1 MPSISSCPECH
12 RDLTIPD
19 MDDRGRSL
27 RCPLCDAQFS
37 AERILADSVRFPP
50 LALVVGEDAAP
61 TGAAELAPEYGSPV
75 TMPGLEAITPL
86 AHTQPSPDKSDTS
99 LSQSLADGPVR
110 QSETADSAHSV
121 LDDDGEMEVDVEDEE
136 LPAFATQDDVLSR
149 SERRPSDSE
158 VAVGNVA
165 VDTGAS
171 APVEFAS
178 GAVRVSPQSRRRA
191 SPWGAMGQLI
201 GMAVGGALGLAIGYW
216 ILLWINP
223 QADFLKLRGKLPA
236 WMMPS
241 GRQQRMQ
248 TEDFS
253 TATPAV
259 RPQGS
264 LADLLAKPE
273 AASLENDEPVNAV
286 DAADFEQGPVDE
298 SAAALQVTAG
308 APAPQP
314 PPADTGPRGFTP
326 HSAAELRAA
335 LDAAAGALR
344 CEYCRGKQR
353 ARPVEDG
360 SPPDASDEPVG
371 DKPSH
376 RVPRC
381 EHCRGT
387 GVGNI
392 TVPVFE
398 RLCQLAD
405 TATFAQLD
413 DTDEAAREQY
423 RGAAQDLLLLVGAD
437 RDRGEVIG
445 RLAADRLDDSQ
456 RPSNGIILCG
466 SVAQARYRGD
476 LFTMR
481 IVLSGIAHTVTV
493 VSRDAPYPPFGPR
506 DHVLVLGSIV
516 DSPKN
521 NLAGYEGD
529 EPQVIWG
536 GVPFKLSGP

>member
-19 MDDRGRSL
+19 MNGPGRSL

-37 AERILADSVRFPP
+37 AERILADSVKFPP
-50 LALVVGEDAAP
+50 LAIVVGEDAAP
-61 TGAAELAPEYGSPV
+61 TGAAELPPEYGSPV

-86 AHTQPSPDKSDTS
+86 AHADPSTDKSDTS
-99 LSQSLADGPVR
+99 HSQSLADGPGW
-110 QSETADSAHSV
+110 QPAAADSADSV
-121 LDDDGEMEVDVEDEE
+121 ADDDAEIEVAIEDEE
-136 LPAFATQDDVLSR
+136 LPAFATEDDALSR
-149 SERRPSDSE
+149 SERRESDSE

-165 VDTGAS
+165 VETGAS

-178 GAVRVSPQSRRRA
+178 GAVRVAAPSRRRV
-191 SPWGAMGQLI
+191 SPWGALGQFI

-248 TEDFS
+248 AEDFS
-253 TATPAV
+253 TATPTAQ
-259 RPQGS
+259 PQRS

-273 AASLENDEPVNAV
+273 AASLEHDEHVDAV
-286 DAADFEQGPVDE
+286 EAADFEQGPVDD
-298 SAAALQVTAG
+298 SADTLQVAAG
-308 APAPQP
+308 APALQP
-314 PPADTGPRGFTP
+314 PPTAIGPRGFTP
-326 HSAAELRAA
+326 HSSAELKAA

-353 ARPVEDG
+353 PRPVEEG
-360 SPPDASDEPVG
+360 SPPDASDKPVG
-371 DKPSH
+371 DKPP
-376 RVPRC
+376 RRLPRC

-413 DTDEAAREQY
+413 DADEAAREQY

-466 SVAQARYRGD
+466 SVAQARHQGD
-476 LFTMR
+476 LFTIR
-481 IVLSGIAHTVTV
+481 IVLSGIARTVTV
-493 VSRDAPYPPFGPR
+493 VSRDAPYPPFSPR
-506 DHVLVLGSIV
+506 DHVVILGSIV

-529 EPQVIWG
+529 EPQIVWG
-536 GVPFKLSGP
+536 GVPFKHSGP